1 MNKVVYILKEMGYL
15 IKKHK
20 LAFLAPILIV
30 LALLAFLVYYIG
42 PAVITTFI
50 YAGV

>member
-1 MNKVVYILKEMGYL
+1 MKKIAYILKEMLHLIRKNKMYL
-15 IKKHK
+15 I
-20 LAFLAPILIV
+20 APLLVI

-42 PAVITTFI
+42 PPVVIAFI